1 MRGTVDIQPE
11 GIIDLIDHLILHINN
26 VAQNVHLSPVD
37 AHFSAEGF
45 AAGEEY
51 EIYVTAY
58 PKNDAMGQKTFASN
72 KKVSHRMPT
81 VPKDLVIFVYAGLSH
96 RSQWSGW
103 CAIDQLRHRKRP
115 EYLCLAVGT
124 CR

>member
-1 MRGTVDIQPE
+1 MWGTVEIQPE
-11 GIIDLIDHLILHINN
+11 GVIDLIDHLVLHINN
-26 VAQNVHLSPVD
+26 VAQKVHLSPAD

-58 PKNDAMGQKTFASN
+58 PKDDAMGQKTFSSN
-72 KKVSHRMPT
+72 KKVSYHVRT
-81 VPKDLVIFVYAGLSH
+81 AEKNLAAFLSAGISH
-96 RSQWSGW
+96 RTLWRRW
-103 CAIDQLRHRKRP
+103 DAIDQLRRGKRP
-115 EYLCLAVGT
+115 EYLRADVGT